1 VPVNPTLFS
10 SPPKP
15 ALLPSLLKSSGTGLS
30 KLFTMKNI
38 RSIFLLLALWCSA
51 AAQAQAQQD
60 PSCASGVVGAETYTG
75 GIFFNYGSVSGA
87 FNNKNRHSS
96 SVGEPLI
103 GIFYSKENVGGA
115 GFWTRFIAPP
125 SAPTVVATQGDLLDR
140 IQLKWTPDPL
150 SPSFDGGFNIYRD
163 GILIGSTDK
172 TARSFNDFNVIAGV
186 PYNYEVRGINIYG
199 EGAPGKALGFQ
210 VPNGTVTGLV
220 ETLNGS
226 PVPGALVTLTP
237 MQGFSAQFGPTDGGF
252 AQADTATKTLLP
264 LNSPWSLTFWMNTD
278 SASAPPGQNA
288 GVLLLGVGRL
298 HIKALN
304 SAISPL
310 GGLVISGTGITSAVV
325 IAFPDTGWHH
335 VAAVYN
341 AGRVQFFLDGTLKAI
356 RAVPAVTTLLGS
368 MSLGARTPNP
378 GWAGRLDELRIYDRP
393 LDELDLDEVMEG
405 TASSLTPNLLSY
417 WKFDEGQGTKSF
429 DVLRRNKLY
438 FCGAKFDGDRPPVRT
453 SAITNSDGYYRIES
467 ASYGTGTT
475 FLAEPSKYFY
485 KYRALRFSRSMLDY
499 ATLPNFALAPK
510 TTIEVWANSTAP
522 EGTQTLVAKKWGI
535 NEFQLLLVQAG
546 TDNQI
551 RVNFNGTSQDFGLLG
566 MGYHHLAVTVDSSG
580 TNRTVNVYRDGSL
593 AGSRTFTGIGGNWS
607 DPSETWALG
616 AHKSGTGYA
625 NHFNGL
631 IGEVAFYDTTLSNA
645 AIFDHW
651 QSARDQQ
658 ERGLRAYFTLDEGSG
673 NRLNN
678 TGSLLTGVG
687 SLHTASGTGT
697 GPQWSVLSPHQ
708 EKTPHEFTPATRQAT
723 LNPSITSVDRID
735 FTDRSTVPVTGF
747 VRYANTDCFAE
758 QVEIL
763 VNGQPYNPAI
773 YTDSL
778 GRFLID
784 LDPGATVTLSPKFKD
799 HQFSPAAWEVVNI
812 ASPIAGVLF
821 NDITVRKVTGRV
833 AGGLCKKNILEPTTV
848 CRVKVSSLDGCFER
862 TAILDNAQEGAFS
875 FLNLP
880 PISMTVA
887 VVEHSDPLIKTAFQV
902 QGGSTADLSERD
914 TMLDFIYFAPPLV
927 ELSGIDPDPPCAYA
941 VLDQYEQ
948 KTLTIRIKEEYLGEA
963 CYVDTAAVRI
973 IDGFGG
979 GVKDTTLS
987 GGTLLYKFRVG
998 VPNPTPPYLQTLQV
1012 VGKTLGGNETS
1023 TAIQAII
1030 TGIRPKEQFFTTKL
1044 PETPMMVLHDPPGD
1058 GSYAYIEEG
1067 ETFCSEIT
1075 AFFQNDDGLITHGH
1089 FDLGPKAEVAG
1100 VDIEVIIATDA
1111 DFTTTISKVND
1122 TTTMMC
1128 RTTMRRISTSEQDLI
1143 VGSEQGGDVFVG
1155 TGLNIILGLS
1165 DEVVVDANCT
1175 PSVNVIVTVQPGE
1188 FATNFFYSEYHITNN
1203 ILVALQLIVD
1213 DILADPDKPDE
1224 EAVPFQES
1232 IARWEGFLEN
1242 NKATRARTVTEK
1254 NISFDAFV
1262 GYESS
1267 ETVES
1272 SVTKVTGRMTIPEG
1286 TVTEQLGTY
1295 AGGIGAD
1302 LTLGYA
1308 FRQVRGKQADTTEG
1322 KSLTIGYVLADD
1334 DAGDAF
1340 TMNIGPDDTY
1350 GTPVFNIV
1358 SGQSNCPWEPGTA
1371 HREGCLLSLRDGST
1385 ALAVDVPA
1393 HEPAVFKMTL
1403 GNTSATNEDWSYYLT
1418 TGPESNPHGAK
1429 IFLNGA
1435 ALDKPI
1441 TYAIPYGTSIPVTV
1455 TLERGP
1461 EEYDYDSLE
1470 VVLYSLCED
1479 DRATALGIR
1488 PDDDTILYS
1497 PIYISAHFI
1506 RPCSEVQ
1513 INVPE
1518 QNWVV
1523 RPDATTPGPDDVL
1536 RITTSG
1542 YTKSVEEFDRI
1553 RVQYRASNGD
1563 GAWIN
1568 IVPPDPPQNP
1578 LQNGAE
1584 VLKADLGASF
1594 TQFFWNTEGLA
1605 DGNYEIRAIAVCQG
1619 NASDQPGY
1627 SQLIKGRI
1635 DRQPPSLVGT
1645 PEPSDGVFHVGDEI
1659 SFTFNKPLNC
1669 NKLIEADLTQPNN
1682 VGLYDA
1688 TTGQLIDIEISCYEN
1703 KIILVPKFQNQFF
1716 ENRILRAELHNIR
1729 DLTGNMLVETDWE
1742 FFVDRNELAWLTDSL
1757 GMTKNEDEIKTVTA
1771 SIHNR
1776 GGSPVPFSILGA
1788 PAWVRV
1794 VPDRGTLVPN
1804 EIRPIQFEVDST
1816 LAFGHWS
1823 DSITLRTETGQN
1835 PFFMGGDENLP
1846 FGVRV
1851 VCRPPDWDLD
1861 AGIHPVTMNMVLE
1874 LDIQGTVSTDYEDI
1888 AAAFIDGELRGR
1900 ARVIYLPAVDKHLA
1914 YLTIYGESSDAL
1926 KPVLLQ
1932 IWDASACLR
1941 FGEVV
1946 ENFSFQPDNVI
1957 GSALAPQV
1965 VHTTGLVLREVP
1977 FRTGW
1982 NWLSFNLAFPD
1993 PAINPALASLQ
2004 HPDND
2009 LLKGQSQ
2016 FSVYGGGTWVGSLST
2031 LSNTTMYQYRAD
2043 QPDTL
2048 KMLGQL
2054 IDPTT
2059 VTIPLVS
2066 GWNWLGY
2073 VPSFALPIDDA
2084 LSSISAQ
2091 TGDIIKGQTAFA
2103 QYISSFGW
2111 LGNLKFLQPP
2121 QGYQIRLTNPAN
2133 LTYPLPSPHR
2143 PSLSSLG
2150 HSAKSSE
2157 GQITTSP
2164 HPQIPSFWTVNP
2176 AQYEHSM
2183 TLIGMLRV
2191 NGANAT
2197 AASME
2202 LGAFVGSEVRG
2213 SAQAI
2218 YIAPLQTYLFF
2229 LTAYAN
2235 AGGEQMRFKLFE
2247 SGSGTVQDL
2256 VETMW
2261 FASDLHQGSIES
2273 PVPFSLKTSGLA
2285 ETSAEQSFDVQP
2297 NPFSHETLLRFSLPD
2312 AQEVVLSIADV
2323 NGREVAQSR
2332 FAARSG
2338 LNTMTWDGTSDTG
2351 QRLGNGVY
2359 FVRLRTESGTVT
2371 RKVMMQR

>member
-1 VPVNPTLFS
+1 
-10 SPPKP
+10 
-15 ALLPSLLKSSGTGLS
+15 
-30 KLFTMKNI
+30 MKNI
-38 RSIFLLLALWCSA
+38 RSIFLLLALWCGT

-103 GIFYSKENVGGA
+103 GTIYNQNYLSGA

-125 SAPTVVATQGDLLDR
+125 SAPSVVATQGDLLDR
-140 IQLKWTPDPL
+140 IQLRWAPDPL

-220 ETLNGS
+220 ETVSGS

-237 MQGFSAQFGPTDGGF
+237 MQGSSAKFGDTDGAF
-252 AQADTATKTLLP
+252 TEADTTSNTFLPTSSGWTLAFWIKTDTAAATFLPPAGVMHFDPYGLLIRS
-264 LNSPWSLTFWMNTD
+264 LNS
-278 SASAPPGQNA
+278 
-288 GVLLLGVGRL
+288 
-298 HIKALN
+298 
-304 SAISPL
+304 
-310 GGLVISGTGITSAVV
+310 GGLIVTGPGITSTVTLS
-325 IAFPDTGWHH
+325 FPNDTWHH
-335 VAAVYN
+335 VAIAYN
-341 AGRVQFFLDGTLKAI
+341 GGQGQFYVDGTLVAL
-356 RAVPAVTTLLGS
+356 RS
-368 MSLGARTPNP
+368 MSGVGSSLASDLLLGARTALA
-378 GWAGRLDELRIYDRP
+378 GWVGQLDELRIYSRQ

-429 DVLRRNKLY
+429 DVLQRNRLY
-438 FCGAKFDGDRPPVRT
+438 FCGAKFDNDRPPVRT
-453 SAITNSDGYYRIES
+453 SGITNSDGYYRIES

-475 FLAEPSKYFY
+475 FLAEPSKFFY
-485 KYRALRFSRSMLDY
+485 KYRALKFNRNLLDY
-499 ATLPNFALAPK
+499 AALPNFGLGPK
-510 TTIEVWANSTAP
+510 TTIEMWVNNTRP
-522 EGTQTLVAKKWGI
+522 DGTQTLLAKRWGT
-535 NEFQLLLVQAG
+535 NEFRIVLVQSG

-551 RVNFNGTSQDFGLLG
+551 RVNFNSTPQDFGLLG

-593 AGSRTFTGIGGNWS
+593 LGSHTFSGVSGAWS
-607 DPSETWALG
+607 DPAEVWVLG
-616 AHKSGTGYA
+616 ARKSALPPGVTT
-625 NHFNGL
+625 NFNGL
-631 IGEVAFYDTTLSNA
+631 IAEVAFYDTTLTNT
-645 AIFDHW
+645 AILNHAL
-651 QSARDQQ
+651 QPRNPQ
-658 ERGLRAYFTLDEGSG
+658 ERGLLAYFALDEGSG
-673 NRLNN
+673 TRLNN
-678 TGSLLTGVG
+678 TGSLLTGPGAVVPLLG
-687 SLHTASGTGT
+687 NGLE
-697 GPQWSVLSPHQ
+697 WSVLSPNQ

-763 VNGQPYNPAI
+763 VNGASYTPAI

-799 HQFSPAAWEVVNI
+799 HQFSPASWEVVNI
-812 ASPIAGVLF
+812 ASPIAGILF

-848 CRVKVSSLDGCFER
+848 CRVKVASLDGCFER
-862 TAILDNAQEGAFS
+862 TSILDNTDEGDFS

-880 PISMTVA
+880 PIPMTVA

-902 QGGSTADLSERD
+902 QGGSTADLTERD
-914 TMLDFIYFAPPLV
+914 TVLDFIYFAPPLV
-927 ELSGIDPDPPCAYA
+927 ELSGIEPDPPCTYA

-948 KTLTIRIKEEYLGEA
+948 KTLTIRIKEEYLGEV

-979 GVKDTTLS
+979 GVKDTTIS
-987 GGTLLYKFRVG
+987 GGTLQYKFRVG

-1044 PETPMMVLHDPPGD
+1044 PETPTMVLHDPPGD

-1100 VDIEVIIATDA
+1100 VDIEIFIATDA

-1122 TTTMMC
+1122 TTAMMC
-1128 RTTMRRISTSEQDLI
+1128 RTAMRRISTSEQDLI

-1188 FATNFFYSEYHITNN
+1188 FATNFFYSEYHIVNN
-1203 ILVALQLIVD
+1203 IVVSLQRIVD
-1213 DILADPDKPDE
+1213 DILADPAKPDAD
-1224 EAVPFQES
+1224 AVPYQES
-1232 IARWEGFLEN
+1232 IDRWEGFLEDN
-1242 NKATRARTVTEK
+1242 AATRARAVTEK

-1286 TVTEQLGTY
+1286 SVTEQLGTY
-1295 AGGIGAD
+1295 TGGVGLD
-1302 LTLGYA
+1302 LTLGYT

-1393 HEPAVFKMTL
+1393 NEPAVFKMTL

-1479 DRATALGIR
+1479 NRATALGIR

-1523 RPDATTPGPDDVL
+1523 RPDATTPGSDDVL

-1584 VLKADLGASF
+1584 VVKANLGASF
-1594 TQFFWNTEGLA
+1594 TQFFWDTEGLA

-1619 NASDQPGY
+1619 DASDKPGY
-1627 SQLIKGRI
+1627 SQIIKGRI

-1645 PEPSDGVFHVGDEI
+1645 PEPSDGVLHVGDEI
-1659 SFTFNKPLNC
+1659 SFTFNKPVNC

-1688 TTGQLIDIEISCYEN
+1688 TTGQLIDVEISCYEN
-1703 KIILVPKFQNQFF
+1703 KITLVPKFQNQFF
-1716 ENRILRAELHNIR
+1716 ENHILRAELHNIR
-1729 DLTGNMLVETDWE
+1729 DLTGNVLIETDWE

-1757 GMTKNEDEIKTVTA
+1757 GMTKNEDEIKTVSA

-1776 GGSPVPFSILGA
+1776 GGSPVPFSIVGA

-1900 ARVIYLPAVDKHLA
+1900 ARVIYIPAVNKHLA

-1926 KPVLLQ
+1926 KPALLQ

-1941 FGEVV
+1941 FGQVV
-1946 ENFSFQPDNVI
+1946 ENFTFQPDNVI
-1957 GSALAPQV
+1957 GSPLVPQV
-1965 VHTTGLVLREVP
+1965 VHTNGLVLREVP

-2009 LLKGQSQ
+2009 LLKGQSV

-2059 VTIPLVS
+2059 VTISLVS

-2073 VPSFALPIDDA
+2073 VPSFALPIDEA

-2103 QYISSFGW
+2103 QYINGFGW

-2121 QGYQIRLTNPAN
+2121 HGYQIRLTNPAN
-2133 LTYPLPSPHR
+2133 LTYPLPSQHR
-2143 PSLSSLG
+2143 QSSLPAEADRRRREG
-2150 HSAKSSE
+2150 HSGVE
-2157 GQITTSP
+2157 QPNNPTT
-2164 HPQIPSFWTVNP
+2164 QQLNNFWSVNP

-2191 NGANAT
+2191 NGANAST
-2197 AASME
+2197 AGME

-2218 YIAPLQTYLFF
+2218 YIEPLQAYLFF

-2235 AGGEQMRFKLFE
+2235 TGGEQMRFKLFE
-2247 SGSGTVQDL
+2247 SSSGTVQDL

-2261 FASDLHQGSIES
+2261 FSSDLHQGSLAS

-2285 ETSAEQSFDVQP
+2285 EKSAEQSFDVQP
-2297 NPFSHETLLRFSLPD
+2297 NPFSHETLLRFVLPD
-2312 AQEVVLSIADV
+2312 AQEVLLSIADV
-2323 NGREVAQSR
+2323 NGREVSQSR
-2332 FAARSG
+2332 LAARSG
-2338 LNTMTWDGTSDTG
+2338 LNTLTWDGTSDTG

-2359 FVRLRTESGTVT
+2359 FVRLRTEAGTVT